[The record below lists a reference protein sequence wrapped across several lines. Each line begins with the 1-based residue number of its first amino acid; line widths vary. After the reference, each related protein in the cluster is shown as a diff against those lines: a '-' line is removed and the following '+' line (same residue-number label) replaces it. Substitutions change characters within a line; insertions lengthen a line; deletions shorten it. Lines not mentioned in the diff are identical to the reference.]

1 MVTKKFLSFQFLI
14 LQLTGPISSTYS
26 NLFWDSSFNFS
37 KNYLTV
43 LERFQT
49 FQQEINRATHLEGLT
64 SKEIQKS
71 KLFFEQ
77 MNSLFVHLQ
86 AFQDIDVQP
95 NELDKL
101 RQNRVLFQRAIS
113 EFLFKE
119 DDYILSFPEM
129 KNQKQ
134 SV

>member
-119 DDYILSFPEM
+119 DDYILSFPEI